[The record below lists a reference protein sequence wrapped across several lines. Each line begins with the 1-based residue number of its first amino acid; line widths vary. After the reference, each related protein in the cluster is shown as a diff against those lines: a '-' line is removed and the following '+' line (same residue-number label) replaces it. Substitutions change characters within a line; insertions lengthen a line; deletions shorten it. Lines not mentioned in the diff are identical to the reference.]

1 MQPVSGYSW
10 KVIGTG
16 VGTTTI
22 ARSINLGKIVIPGTY
37 TGTIMFYDSASGT
50 SDATKVFQFGL
61 PLTTAFQT
69 VTPELQFKNGLVI
82 DCQGTP
88 LMTLGLN

>member
-1 MQPVSGYSW
+1 MQPNSGYSW

-22 ARSINLGKIVIPGTY
+22 ARSVNLGVIVIPGTY
-37 TGTIMFYDSASGT
+37 TGTITFYDSASGT
-50 SDATKVFQFGL
+50 SATTQVLSFGL
-61 PLTTAFQT
+61 PLVNTFQT
-69 VTPELQFKNGLVI
+69 VKPELQFKNGMVI